1 MITVSPIPSAVFL
14 AASIIASVP
23 SSSSDESESDE
34 EDDEELSESSS
45 SLSPE
50 AFVLYFRDNILEH
63 YLKSLF

>member
-45 SLSPE
+45 SLSPKT
-50 AFVLYFRDNILEH
+50 FVLYCGDYIKL